1 MGTVKMGLEMPVE
14 ETPIRAMIVDDHTL
28 FADAVR
34 ATLEAKGIAVV
45 AVVATGAE
53 ALDAVAANRPDLVL
67 LDLGLPD
74 RSGLAVGADILQE
87 WPETKVLAL
96 TALDDPRAVKEAM
109 RTGFHGYLTKDT
121 PVVKFVEAVL
131 ATIGGQVVVPHR
143 LAAQAAGAR
152 SRHDRQVALM
162 AEQLTYRELDVLRL
176 LADGLPGEAIAR
188 KLGISRNTVRTHVQS
203 ILTKLQVHS
212 RLEAASFAV
221 RHGIVDPPRSKSA
234 V

>member
-1 MGTVKMGLEMPVE
+1 MGIDTALYEDK
-14 ETPIRAMIVDDHTL
+14 IRALIVDDHTL
-28 FADAVR
+28 FAEAVR
-34 ATLEAKGIAVV
+34 ATLEARGIEVV
-45 AVVATGAE
+45 AVVANGAE
-53 ALDAVAANRPDLVL
+53 ALEAVAAHRPDLVL

-74 RSGLAVGADILQE
+74 RSGLAVGADILDE
-87 WPETKVLAL
+87 APETKVLAL

-121 PVVKFVEAVL
+121 PVAKFVEAVL
-131 ATIGGQVVVPHR
+131 AAIGGQVVMPHR

-152 SRHDRQVALM
+152 SRHDHQVALM

-188 KLGISRNTVRTHVQS
+188 RLGISRNTVRTHVQS

-221 RHGIVDPPRSKSA
+221 RHGIVDPPRSKTA
-234 V
+234 I